1 MSERIITFGEATREA
16 MLEEMRA
23 DERVFVYGE
32 DIAKQGG
39 IFGQFAGMKDEFP
52 ERVLDTPISETALV
66 GAKPVIDLHFADFIG
81 IAWTRC
87 STRWPR
93 RTTCSA
99 DRPPCRWCCARPT
112 A

>member
-66 GAKPVIDLHFADFIG
+66 GAGVGAVH
-81 IAWTRC
+81 
-87 STRWPR
+87 
-93 RTTCSA
+93 
-99 DRPPCRWCCARPT
+99 DRVKAYRGGGVAALRPENRNSGQPKT
-112 A
+112 PT

>member
-66 GAKPVIDLHFADFIG
+66 GAGVGAAGFQQV
-81 IAWTRC
+81 
-87 STRWPR
+87 
-93 RTTCSA
+93 
-99 DRPPCRWCCARPT
+99 
-112 A
+112 